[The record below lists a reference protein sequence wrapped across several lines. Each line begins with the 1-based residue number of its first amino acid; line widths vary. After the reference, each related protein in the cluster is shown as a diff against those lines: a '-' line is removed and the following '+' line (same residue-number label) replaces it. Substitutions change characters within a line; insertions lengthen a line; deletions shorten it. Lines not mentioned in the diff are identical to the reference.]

1 MSRLSSVAFATL
13 AALTVAAFFVTQ
25 HLKVSTPLIQGN
37 PSPDPS
43 AINPVD
49 GKVCAGLDHRF
60 TRLSF
65 YLQHRA
71 DDVDVYVVDSSGEIV
86 RTVASNHHMRRNVR
100 KPDGEFSWN
109 GREDNGTVAPDGT
122 YYFEVALRNQGRTV
136 ELSNTPVKVITVPP
150 RPVVTRVSPSLAAA
164 GTPVT
169 IRFSGDAG
177 AGATVLLYRTDVP
190 GAPKLAFKFGTG
202 NAHRVV
208 WDGRIHGLPAPAGTY
223 LVGLQVTDQ
232 ACNTGTF
239 PPVLPPAPGAAP
251 NAAVTVR

>member
-1 MSRLSSVAFATL
+1 MTRLSSVAFATL
-13 AALTVAAFFVTQ
+13 AAATVAAFFVIQ
-25 HLKVSTPLIQGN
+25 HLKVTTPLIQGN

-43 AINPVD
+43 AINPVN
-49 GKVCAGLDHRF
+49 GNVCGGVNHRF

-71 DDVDVYVVDSSGEIV
+71 DDVDVYVVDSSGAIV

-122 YYFEVALRNQGRTV
+122 YYFEIALRNQGRTV
-136 ELSNTPVKVITVPP
+136 ELSNAPVKVITVPP
-150 RPVVTRVSPSLAAA
+150 RPFVTRVSPSLVAA
-164 GTPVT
+164 GAPVT
-169 IRFSGDAG
+169 IRYSVG
-177 AGATVLLYRTDVP
+177 AGRGAFVLLYRTDLP
-190 GAPKLAFKFGTG
+190 GGARLAFSFGTG

-208 WDGRIHGLPAPAGTY
+208 WDGRIHGLPAPAGHY
-223 LVGLQVTDQ
+223 LAGLRVTDQ

-239 PPVLPPAPGAAP
+239 PRVLPPAPGAAP
-251 NAAVTVR
+251 NAVVTVR